1 VLATAPSLRAEEL
14 ASLEFQGL
22 QRIHRVFGDGARPFA
37 AIRPLDHLVEVD
49 TILMDF
55 AEGSSLREV
64 LLAQSRLPLRR
75 RQTVRHPGTDV
86 WAAAGT
92 WLRVFQESTD
102 ERSTPARQSRREEV
116 VERFQAYEEFL
127 AWRLGGRRWRR
138 SGVSAAELAAGVL
151 PERLPTAVGHGDF
164 APRNIFLLPDSRISV
179 FDPLPRWAVPRLED
193 LCRLLVSCR
202 LLGLQV
208 HTHGAAYGARELAQ
222 RDEDVIAGFGG
233 PDEVSRAELRCMQ
246 LLVSLDTWSSL
257 VDGKPHGWR
266 HRLRRSSVEL
276 AAGYLR
282 RETDRLVALAEAGR

>member
-1 VLATAPSLRAEEL
+1 MIDPVHPEL
-14 ASLEFQGL
+14 AAVQP
-22 QRIHRVFGDGARPFA
+22 H
-37 AIRPLDHLVEVD
+37 DHLV
-49 TILMDF
+49 
-55 AEGSSLREV
+55 AENTLIMEYVRAPTLRQVLVRENRLSVRPPWSGRRGSREV
-64 LLAQSRLPLRR
+64 WQRVGS
-75 RQTVRHPGTDV
+75 
-86 WAAAGT
+86 
-92 WLRVFQESTD
+92 WLRLWQESTTVD
-102 ERSTPARQSRREEV
+102 GLPSRQSTRGEV
-116 VERFQAYEEFL
+116 VERLRAYGDFL
-127 AWRLGGRRWRR
+127 TATLGRERAGDAGYR
-138 SGVSAAELAAGVL
+138 GADIAAALL
-151 PERLPTAVGHGDF
+151 PERLDMAVGHGDF
-164 APRNIFLLPDSRISV
+164 APRNIFLLPDNRISV

-233 PDEVSRAELRCMQ
+233 PDGVSRAELRCMQ